1 MLGCDVRVLIKSSQV
16 TLCLHSWDHGGE
28 QGARGTQ
35 PTLRFQVGQQAA
47 LLELLCPLLFIK
59 DCLDCPM
66 CYVPVQSDLIIF
78 LWFRPPHVF
87 VYAVKILLIMAAF
100 TCNGIQL
107 ICFLWRE
114 RPNVEQ
120 RPVYHSV
127 RAQEKSKMQSPNQW
141 QWERLQRAVVSL
153 QALEPMRSKF
163 KSRFYHVL
171 G

>member
-78 LWFRPPHVF
+78 LWFRLPHVF
-87 VYAVKILLIMAAF
+87 GYAVKILLIYGSLYMQWNTVNLFPLKGTTKCRTKACLPFCQGPGKEQNAESQSMTMREAAKSSGELAGF
-100 TCNGIQL
+100 
-107 ICFLWRE
+107 
-114 RPNVEQ
+114 
-120 RPVYHSV
+120 
-127 RAQEKSKMQSPNQW
+127 RANEI
-141 QWERLQRAVVSL
+141 
-153 QALEPMRSKF
+153 
-163 KSRFYHVL
+163 
-171 G
+171 